1 MRFSKAE
8 VLEAFD
14 REDTSYRLAVLSSH
28 WLRDTARF
36 KPNVADQAR
45 GLKMQVRGRWISYT
59 DIADK
64 FKQQKDRD
72 LIVSDFLLTQLH
84 NLIRAP
90 LEILCDYCDD
100 YDKHDPAAEL
110 LTGLYRWRVST
121 TLSSAINS
129 RSVFDIGG
137 SSAGQMTAEVC
148 QRHADWPPFAP
159 KIGRYRQG
167 WPVRWTTGDGW
178 KADVQLLVT
187 PVKRRADCV

>member
-64 FKQQKDRD
+64 FEQQKDRD

-110 LTGLYRWRVST
+110 RMQLKNTGWYYFAPIIRNAVSHNFRYDFNKSDRQRLPLSWQGI
-121 TLSSAINS
+121 TLSE
-129 RSVFDIGG
+129 DLQGKP
-137 SSAGQMTAEVC
+137 MTYETFWHKPGYELFLEMRDFAE
-148 QRHADWPPFAP
+148 ALPT
-159 KIGRYRQG
+159 I
-167 WPVRWTTGDGW
+167 PVDQ
-178 KADVQLLVT
+178 A
-187 PVKRRADCV
+187 